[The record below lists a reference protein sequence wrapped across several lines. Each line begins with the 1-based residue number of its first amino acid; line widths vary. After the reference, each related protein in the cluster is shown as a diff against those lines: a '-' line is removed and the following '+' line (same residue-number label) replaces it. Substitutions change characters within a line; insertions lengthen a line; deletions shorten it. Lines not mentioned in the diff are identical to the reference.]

1 MDIQSLSMNM
11 SQTRVQEQA
20 AVSVQAMAMRSM
32 KDMGAALERLMDSAN
47 TFTDPAKGNNID
59 ILA

>member
-1 MDIQSLSMNM
+1 M

-47 TFTDPAKGNNID
+47 TFTDPARGNNID